1 MIDCNIN
8 TSFQEGDATAQKDND
23 WVWEWSSR
31 PEQLQAKYALTCLH
45 FSSHSFV
52 NIQNSSLSLREWKF
66 ENSKQSIRRNQQGY
80 SLRMA
85 RVGKNSLF
93 SREVLYSLVLTNVL
107 SLLLGAGIGYVH
119 FDKFVRILNL
129 ISYSLLLELGYI
141 NEDCSSR
148 ESRSNKNRRGSVW
161 IELIVSTFAAN
172 KFSTTIIQILLRWSN
187 RSNYSALVR

>member
-1 MIDCNIN
+1 M
-8 TSFQEGDATAQKDND
+8 
-23 WVWEWSSR
+23 
-31 PEQLQAKYALTCLH
+31 P
-45 FSSHSFV
+45 SHSSV
-52 NIQNSSLSLREWKF
+52 NTQKSLSLSLREWKF

-107 SLLLGAGIGYVH
+107 SLLLGAGIGYV
-119 FDKFVRILNL
+119 FVDKVVRILNL
-129 ISYSLLLELGYI
+129 ILFSLLLELGYI

-172 KFSTTIIQILLRWSN
+172 KFSTTIIQILLRWRN
-187 RSNYSALVR
+187 RSNNNNF

>member
-1 MIDCNIN
+1 MEQ
-8 TSFQEGDATAQKDND
+8 SAGATAGKVSFNVFTCQ
-23 WVWEWSSR
+23 VTV
-31 PEQLQAKYALTCLH
+31 QLTLKNL
-45 FSSHSFV
+45 
-52 NIQNSSLSLREWKF
+52 SLSLREWKF

-107 SLLLGAGIGYVH
+107 SLLLGAGIGYV
-119 FDKFVRILNL
+119 FVDKFVRILNL
-129 ISYSLLLELGYI
+129 ILFSLLLELGYI

-172 KFSTTIIQILLRWSN
+172 KFSTTIIQILLRWRN
-187 RSNYSALVR
+187 RSNNNNF